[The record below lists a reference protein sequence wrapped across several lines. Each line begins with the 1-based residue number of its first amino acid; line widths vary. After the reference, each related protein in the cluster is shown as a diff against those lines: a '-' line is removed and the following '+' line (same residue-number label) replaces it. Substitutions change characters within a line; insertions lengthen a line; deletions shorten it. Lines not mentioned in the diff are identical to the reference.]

1 MLNYRYCET
10 LSIIEKSVLHRPTW
24 SQSRKQPRQN
34 HLSFPTNADLP
45 DNLPTRWH
53 PTTTPISENSSANGC
68 SRNFEL
74 FSFFRVL
81 IKKNF
86 GGHVPPPRTP
96 MFVMSHHWLALDCRL
111 YRSLHPRSKH
121 RRWSLSSWLT
131 ISWQMIDKRC
141 DVVQKRCVKYM

>member
-24 SQSRKQPRQN
+24 SQSRKQHRQN

-74 FSFFRVL
+74 FSFFRVFT
-81 IKKNF
+81 KKHF
-86 GGHVPPPRTP
+86 WWARAPRLVRLCSSCHITDW
-96 MFVMSHHWLALDCRL
+96 HWTAGCIALYTLAVNTDGEVCLPGCPYLD
-111 YRSLHPRSKH
+111 K
-121 RRWSLSSWLT
+121 WSTSDAMWSRK
-131 ISWQMIDKRC
+131 DA
-141 DVVQKRCVKYM
+141 